1 MSELRYRCNEGPL
14 CCLCGRLQHRAEDLA
29 LLKWPTPTQ
38 LQRVK
43 ALEWWAQDEEPA
55 LLFPYLV
62 NPISVGYLQVSN
74 CRKVLTAFKEYLK
87 TNPCLLPFL
96 GK

>member
-14 CCLCGRLQHRAEDLA
+14 CCLCGRLQHRAEGLA

-74 CRKVLTAFKEYLK
+74 CRKVLTAAEAENFV
-87 TNPCLLPFL
+87 
-96 GK
+96 